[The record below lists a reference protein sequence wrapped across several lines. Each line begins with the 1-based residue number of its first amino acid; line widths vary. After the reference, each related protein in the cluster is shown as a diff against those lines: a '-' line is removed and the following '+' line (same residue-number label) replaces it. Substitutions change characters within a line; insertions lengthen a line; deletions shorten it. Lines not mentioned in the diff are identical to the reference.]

1 MLPHLNWAIWAL
13 VIALS
18 VAERPPV
25 QWEDLMVATSRFPRF
40 FGEVTTINRTGEPKV
55 NGVLNFKD
63 GTLTPVTCVKDYT
76 TYVKCDD
83 DGRVVVKEIRPII
96 REIQY
101 HSPPYMNDLRFT
113 LEKIFWS
120 KGKDAKGEDGTIFR
134 TFFLFQSIL
143 DGMITIDNTV
153 VKVHKVSQ

>member
-13 VIALS
+13 VIPLS

-25 QWEDLMVATSRFPRF
+25 KWEDLMIATSRFPRF

-55 NGVLNFKD
+55 HGVLKSD
-63 GTLTPVTCVKDYT
+63 GTLMPVTCVKDYNLT
-76 TYVKCDD
+76 NYVKCDD
-83 DGRVVVKEIRPII
+83 DGRVVSKDMRPII

-101 HSPPYMNDLRFT
+101 HSPEYMNDLRFT
-113 LEKIFWS
+113 LEKVFWS
-120 KGKDAKGEDGTIFR
+120 KGEDGTIFR
-134 TFFLFQSIL
+134 TFFLFQSML

-153 VKVHKVSQ
+153 VKVHRVSQ